1 MTEILIIRHGETPW
15 NVERRVQGWHDVA
28 LNDNGRAQAKALGRH
43 LALLQQK
50 QEHTLD
56 ALYSSDLTRARETA
70 AVLDE
75 ALGIGMSLVQGVRE
89 RRYGVLEGLPFD
101 RLHEHNP
108 DAARI
113 WAARDPDGAIEGAET
128 LREFQDR
135 VVSAINELASKHI
148 NQRIAVVTHGGA
160 MDIIWRQASG
170 ISLQDPQR
178 ARLLNAS
185 INRIGIDDNGWRMI
199 QWGDVGHLSQ
209 QSGHDVTV

>member
-15 NVERRVQGWHDVA
+15 NVARRVQGWHDVA
-28 LNDNGRAQAKALGRH
+28 LNDNGRAQATALGQH
-43 LALLQQK
+43 LGRLQQDK
-50 QEHTLD
+50 EHALD

-70 AVLDE
+70 VLLDA
-75 ALGIGMSLVQGVRE
+75 ALGLGFALIEGVRE

-101 RLHEHNP
+101 HLHEHNP
-108 DAARI
+108 EAAKV
-113 WAARDPDGAIEGAET
+113 WASRDPDGVIEGAET
-128 LREFQDR
+128 LREFQHR
-135 VVSAINELASKHI
+135 VVSAINELADNHA

-185 INRIGIDDNGWRMI
+185 INRIEVNNG
-199 QWGDVGHLSQ
+199 QWKLIHWADVTHLDK